1 MPAMMSASGVIVAIA
16 FIGLSALMNWS
27 YGVSRGTGELDRWL
41 LGAVSVSAD
50 LYKAIG
56 LFFVGWAIK
65 HRRLWVWCLGV
76 FAWLLAV
83 VYGFSSAFG
92 YASLARADA
101 TRRGDDRGSL
111 YRSLKAELTR
121 KEQRR
126 AEIGAVGASL
136 VAEGRLVELKAQS
149 LWRETRECRALRST
163 VHTDFCGSVRRAQQE
178 RALSDEAEALDREI
192 AGLRERLARV
202 SEMNVTGDPQSD
214 LIAQLTGIELR
225 KIAFALVVLL
235 VVLVELMSGAGLYI
249 ALGHGEPLV
258 WRRTAEASEG
268 LAVGDVARFALVAT
282 REEPGTETDVDVLF
296 AAYATWCRMTGQAAL
311 ARTMFVERWQ
321 ALATEVGWQIDG
333 GRVSDLVP
341 VQEFRG
347 A

>member
-1 MPAMMSASGVIVAIA
+1 MPAMMSVFGVIVAIA
-16 FIGLSALMNWS
+16 FIALSALMNWS

-76 FAWLLAV
+76 LAWLLAV

-126 AEIGAVGASL
+126 ADIGAVGASR
-136 VAEGRLVELKAQS
+136 VADARLVEAKAQA
-149 LWRETRECRALRST
+149 LWRETRECRAIRST
-163 VHTDFCGSVRRAQQE
+163 AHTDFCASVRRSQQE
-178 RALSDEAEALDREI
+178 RTLSEEAEALDREI

-214 LIAQLTGIELR
+214 LLGQLTGIDLR
-225 KIAFALVVLL
+225 KIATGLVVLL

-258 WRRTAEASEG
+258 WRRAPEASKG
-268 LAVGDVARFALVAT
+268 LVVGDVARFALVAT

-296 AAYATWCRMTGQAAL
+296 AAYASWCRMTGQAAL
-311 ARTMFVERWQ
+311 ARTIFAERWQ